1 MSGRALRLGVSGG
14 IGSGKSTVC
23 QWLGEMGACVV
34 DADAISRDCTAANG
48 TGLPAIR
55 AAFGPDLFSGDGT
68 LDRGRL
74 RSLVFSDALARKRL
88 EAILHPLIASEID
101 RQTALAMAQGVA
113 CIVFDIPLLVESSRW
128 RKNLDRVLIV
138 DCREQTQIE
147 RVMRRSGLQRAEVEK
162 IMAAQSP
169 RGTRLQ
175 AADFVLFNEAVNLG
189 EVKANL
195 GAMRPLFGL

>member
-1 MSGRALRLGVSGG
+1 MRLGVSGG
-14 IGSGKSTVC
+14 VGSGKSTVC
-23 QWLGEMGACVV
+23 QWLGEMGAWVV

-48 TGLPAIR
+48 AGLPAIR
-55 AAFGPDLFSGDGT
+55 TAFGPDLFSSDGT
-68 LDRGRL
+68 LDRGQL
-74 RSLVFSDALARKRL
+74 RSLVFDDTSARKRL

-101 RQTALAMAQGVA
+101 RQTALAKAQGAA

-147 RVMRRSGLQRAEVEK
+147 RVMRRSGLESAVVQK

-169 RGTRLQ
+169 RRTRLQ
-175 AADFVLFNEAVNLG
+175 AADFVLFNDAVNLG